1 MDEDADEDAPAD
13 ALPPHR
19 FWTSWYEP
27 VHEWHDDGDPKSS
40 EKVPE
45 YLTPS
50 WPDSIKVLGEWVS
63 GTRMLDDAQTVC
75 ALLEAPDRAAVKTA
89 LEAEKR
95 EIRFIS
101 WRAPDYQPDAG
112 RFPPC

>member
-1 MDEDADEDAPAD
+1 MDEIEPAGT
-13 ALPPHR
+13 PGPHR

-27 VHEWHDDGDPKSS
+27 VHAWHHEDGPDNTA
-40 EKVPE
+40 E

-50 WPDSIKVLGEWVS
+50 WPDSVKVLGEWVS
-63 GTRMLDDAQTVC
+63 GLRMHDNAQTVC
-75 ALLEAPDRAAVKTA
+75 ALLEAPDRATVKAA

-101 WRAPDYQPDAG
+101 WRDKDYQPQADS
-112 RFPPC
+112 FPPC

>member
-1 MDEDADEDAPAD
+1 MDESEPSGV
-13 ALPPHR
+13 PGPHR

-27 VHEWHDDGDPKSS
+27 VHEWHHIDGP
-40 EKVPE
+40 ENTAE
-45 YLTPS
+45 YLTPT
-50 WPDSIKVLGEWVS
+50 WPDTIKVLGEWVT
-63 GTRMLDDAQTVC
+63 GQRMSDDAQTVC
-75 ALLEAPDRAAVKTA
+75 ALLEAPDRASVKAA

-101 WRAPDYQPDAG
+101 WRDKDYQPPSD